1 MRLIDA
7 DAEISKIEQEIKR
20 IEKRIKEWEN
30 NKEDRS
36 GYHNVDAKIQQLRRS
51 ISDARSEIK
60 SLERYSTAYDVDKV
74 VGQLERNKFI
84 EQEIILSDVHQGY
97 NAGLAKA
104 VEIVK
109 AGGVN
114 E

>member
-1 MRLIDA
+1 MSNDLISRSALLEDFKNTITERS
-7 DAEISKIEQEIKR
+7 DTFDWLNIISRQP
-20 IEKRIKEWEN
+20 
-30 NKEDRS
+30 
-36 GYHNVDAKIQQLRRS
+36 A
-51 ISDARSEIK
+51 
-60 SLERYSTAYDVDKV
+60 AYDVDKV
-74 VGQLERNKFI
+74 VGQLERDKFI

-114 E
+114 EQSITNIIQYRDGSGDTGRKKDGYKESG